1 MRNIVAILRGITSPD
16 AVEIAGALIE
26 LGITKI
32 EVPLNSPNPIDSINI
47 LASTFGDVALICVF
61 RGDPA
66 TRTDG
71 IRPPIPI

>member
-32 EVPLNSPNPIDSINI
+32 E
-47 LASTFGDVALICVF
+47 A
-61 RGDPA
+61 
-66 TRTDG
+66 
-71 IRPPIPI
+71 